1 MFSSGLLKYSGKYKY
16 LTVLA
21 CLLSI
26 LSAAMSIIPLVCIYQ
41 IIRLYV
47 ENLNMR
53 SIMYYGEIAVIS
65 SVLGIALY
73 FVALSLTH
81 ISAFRVAKNLK
92 LQAINKVIDMPLG
105 FFEMKSTGEI
115 RKIIDEN
122 TILTEDF
129 LAHKL
134 PDFAATAIM
143 PIIIVIS
150 FFFFDWRLGVSC
162 FIPLIISMICIKMM
176 MGGENK
182 FMMGKIMTLQEQLN
196 KEAVEYVR
204 GIPIIKVFQ
213 QTVFSFKEFH
223 NTIIDYRD
231 LVSGYAKACRMPKTI
246 FGVVLNSF
254 FVFLIAVA
262 AVLFNSANNPTAVFL
277 NLIFFILLSP
287 LISTT
292 MMRLMMTGENL
303 IQAKEALKRIET
315 IICDDSY
322 IENSNGEFPENT
334 EIVFSDVCF
343 SYPEQ
348 EKNVIEH
355 VSFEISKKQKVA
367 FVGLSG
373 SGKSTILS
381 LIGKFFKVNS
391 GIITIGSKN
400 INDIS
405 NSELMKNISFV
416 FQDSKLFNGTLLENI
431 RVGNPEA
438 TLEEIDEAVKVAQ
451 CQSIIDK
458 LPNGINSIYGSKGIF
473 LSGGERQRIA
483 LTRAFVKDSPIIVF
497 DEATSGCDAEN
508 EFYINKAITEISK
521 NKTVILVAHR
531 LNTVVDADQIIV
543 MDKGKIVE
551 QGTHNDLVKSNG
563 AYANMWKQYQ
573 DASDWRL

>member
-1 MFSSGLLKYSGKYKY
+1 MFNSGLLKYSGKYKY
-16 LTVLA
+16 LTVLS
-21 CLLSI
+21 CVLSI
-26 LSAAMSIIPLVCIYQ
+26 LSAAMSIVPLVCIYQ

-47 ENLNMR
+47 ENLSTK
-53 SIMYYGEIAVIS
+53 SIMHYGEIAVIS

-73 FVALSLTH
+73 FVALSLAH

-92 LQAINKVIDMPLG
+92 SQAINKVIDMPLG
-105 FFEMKSTGEI
+105 FFEMRSTGEI

-143 PIIIVIS
+143 PLIIVIS
-150 FFFFDWRLGVSC
+150 FFFFDWRLGVVC
-162 FIPLIISMICIKMM
+162 FIPLIISVICIKIM

-182 FMMGKIMTLQEQLN
+182 FMMGKIMTLQEQMN

-213 QTVFSFKEFH
+213 QTVFSFKKFH
-223 NTIIDYRD
+223 NTIMSYRD
-231 LVSGYAKACRMPKTI
+231 LVAGYAKACRMHKTI
-246 FGVVLNSF
+246 FGVMLNSF

-262 AVLFNSANNPTAVFL
+262 VVLFNSASDPIAVFL

-303 IQAKEALKRIET
+303 IQAKEALNRIET
-315 IICDDSY
+315 IICDGSY
-322 IENSNGEFPENT
+322 IENGSDEFPENT

-355 VSFEISKKQKVA
+355 VSFEISKNQKVA

-391 GIITIGSKN
+391 GTITIGSKN
-400 INDIS
+400 INEIR

-431 RVGNPEA
+431 RVGNPNA
-438 TLEEIDEAVKVAQ
+438 SLEEVDKAITVAQ

-483 LTRAFVKDSPIIVF
+483 LARAFVV
-497 DEATSGCDAEN
+497 
-508 EFYINKAITEISK
+508 
-521 NKTVILVAHR
+521 
-531 LNTVVDADQIIV
+531 
-543 MDKGKIVE
+543 
-551 QGTHNDLVKSNG
+551 GTCPC
-563 AYANMWKQYQ
+563 
-573 DASDWRL
+573 

>member
-1 MFSSGLLKYSGKYKY
+1 MFNSGLLKYSGKYKY
-16 LTVLA
+16 LTVLS
-21 CLLSI
+21 CVLSI
-26 LSAAMSIIPLVCIYQ
+26 LSAAMSIVPLVCIYQ

-47 ENLNMR
+47 ENLSTK
-53 SIMYYGEIAVIS
+53 SIMHYGEIAVIS

-73 FVALSLTH
+73 FVALSLAH

-92 LQAINKVIDMPLG
+92 SQAINKVIDMPLG
-105 FFEMKSTGEI
+105 FFEMRSTGEI

-143 PIIIVIS
+143 PLIIVIS
-150 FFFFDWRLGVSC
+150 FFFFDWRLGVVC
-162 FIPLIISMICIKMM
+162 FIPLIISVICIKIM

-182 FMMGKIMTLQEQLN
+182 FMMGKIMTLQEQMN

-213 QTVFSFKEFH
+213 QTVFSFKKFH
-223 NTIIDYRD
+223 NTIMSYRD
-231 LVSGYAKACRMPKTI
+231 LVAGYAKACRMHKTI
-246 FGVVLNSF
+246 FGVMLNSF

-262 AVLFNSANNPTAVFL
+262 VVLFNSASDPIAVFL

-303 IQAKEALKRIET
+303 IQAKEALNRIET
-315 IICDDSY
+315 IICDGSY
-322 IENSNGEFPENT
+322 IENGSDEFPENT

-355 VSFEISKKQKVA
+355 VSFEISKNQKVA

-391 GIITIGSKN
+391 GTITIGSKN
-400 INDIS
+400 INEIR

-431 RVGNPEA
+431 RVGNPNA
-438 TLEEIDEAVKVAQ
+438 SLEEVDKAITVAQ

-483 LTRAFVKDSPIIVF
+483 LARAFVKDSPIIVF

-531 LNTVVDADQIIV
+531 LNTVIDADKIIV
-543 MDKGKIVE
+543 MEKGKIVE
-551 QGTHNDLVKSNG
+551 QGTHNDLVENNG

-573 DASDWRL
+573 GASDWRL

>member
-21 CLLSI
+21 CVLSI

-47 ENLNMR
+47 ENLSTK
-53 SIMYYGEIAVIS
+53 SIMHYGEIAVIS

-73 FVALSLTH
+73 FVALSLAH

-92 LQAINKVIDMPLG
+92 SQAINKVIDMPLG

-143 PIIIVIS
+143 PLIIVIS
-150 FFFFDWRLGVSC
+150 FFFFDWRLGAAC
-162 FIPLIISMICIKMM
+162 FIPLIISVICIKMM

-182 FMMGKIMTLQEQLN
+182 FMMGKIMTLQEQMN

-213 QTVFSFKEFH
+213 QTVFSFKKFH
-223 NTIIDYRD
+223 NTIMSYRD
-231 LVSGYAKACRMPKTI
+231 LVVGYAKACRMPKTI
-246 FGVVLNSF
+246 FGVMLNSF

-262 AVLFNSANNPTAVFL
+262 VVLFNSASDPIAVFL

-303 IQAKEALKRIET
+303 IQAKEALNRIET

-322 IENSNGEFPENT
+322 IEKGSDEFPENT

-355 VSFEISKKQKVA
+355 VSFEISKNQKVA

-381 LIGKFFKVNS
+381 LIGKFFKVSS
-391 GIITIGSKN
+391 GTITIGSKN
-400 INDIS
+400 INEIR

-431 RVGNPEA
+431 RVGKPDA
-438 TLEEIDEAVKVAQ
+438 TLEEISEAVKVAQ

-458 LPNGINSIYGSKGIF
+458 LPDGIESIYGSKGIF

-483 LTRAFVKDSPIIVF
+483 LARAFVKDSPIIVF

-531 LNTVVDADQIIV
+531 LNTVIDADKIIV
-543 MDKGKIVE
+543 MEKGKIVE
-551 QGTHNDLVKSNG
+551 QGTHNDLVENNG

-573 DASDWRL
+573 GASDWRL

>member
-1 MFSSGLLKYSGKYKY
+1 MFNSGLLKYSGKYKY
-16 LTVLA
+16 LTVMA
-21 CLLSI
+21 CVLSI

-47 ENLNMR
+47 ENSSTK

-73 FVALSLTH
+73 FVALSLAH

-92 LQAINKVIDMPLG
+92 SQAIDKVIDMPLG

-143 PIIIVIS
+143 PFIIVVS
-150 FFFFDWRLGVSC
+150 FFFFDWRLGVAC
-162 FIPLIISMICIKMM
+162 FIPLIIAVICIKMM

-182 FMMGKIMTLQEQLN
+182 FMMGKIMTLQEQMN

-213 QTVFSFKEFH
+213 QTVFSFKKFH
-223 NTIIDYRD
+223 NTIIGYRD
-231 LVSGYAKACRMPKTI
+231 LVAGYAKACRMPKTI
-246 FGVVLNSF
+246 FGVMLNSF
-254 FVFLIAVA
+254 FVFLIAIA
-262 AVLFNSANNPTAVFL
+262 AVLFNSTNDPISVFL

-303 IQAKEALKRIET
+303 IQAKEALKKIET

-322 IENSNGEFPENT
+322 IENGSGEFPENT

-348 EKNVIEH
+348 EKNIIEH
-355 VSFEISKKQKVA
+355 VSFEISKNQKVA

-381 LIGKFFKVNS
+381 LIGNFFKVNS
-391 GIITIGSKN
+391 GMITIGSKN
-400 INDIS
+400 INGIR
-405 NSELMKNISFV
+405 NSEIMKNISFV

-431 RVGNPEA
+431 RVGNPNA
-438 TLEEIDEAVKVAQ
+438 SLEEVDKAITVAQ

-483 LTRAFVKDSPIIVF
+483 LARAFVKDSPIIVF

-531 LNTVVDADQIIV
+531 LNTVIDADKIIV
-543 MDKGKIVE
+543 MEKGKIVE
-551 QGTHNDLVKSNG
+551 QGTHNDLVENNG

-573 DASDWRL
+573 GASDWRL

>member
-21 CLLSI
+21 CILSI
-26 LSAAMSIIPLVCIYQ
+26 LSAAMSIVPLVCIYQ

-47 ENLNMR
+47 ENLSTK
-53 SIMYYGEIAVIS
+53 SIMYYGEIAVIA

-73 FVALSLTH
+73 FVALSLAH

-162 FIPLIISMICIKMM
+162 FIPLIISVICIKMM

-182 FMMGKIMTLQEQLN
+182 FMMGKIMTLQEQMN

-213 QTVFSFKEFH
+213 QTVFSFKKFH
-223 NTIIDYRD
+223 NTITGYRD
-231 LVSGYAKACRMPKTI
+231 LVAGYAKVCRMPKTI

-262 AVLFNSANNPTAVFL
+262 VVLFNSANNQTAVFL

-322 IENSNGEFPENT
+322 TENGHDEFPENT

-348 EKNVIEH
+348 EKNVIDH
-355 VSFEISKKQKVA
+355 VSFEISKNQKVA

-381 LIGKFFKVNS
+381 LMGKFFKANS
-391 GIITIGSKN
+391 GRITIGSKN

-431 RVGNPEA
+431 RVGNSEA
-438 TLEEIDEAVKVAQ
+438 TLEEVNKAINIAQ
-451 CQSIIDK
+451 CKSIIDK

-483 LTRAFVKDSPIIVF
+483 LARAFVKDSPIIVF

-551 QGTHNDLVKSNG
+551 RGTHNDLVESNG